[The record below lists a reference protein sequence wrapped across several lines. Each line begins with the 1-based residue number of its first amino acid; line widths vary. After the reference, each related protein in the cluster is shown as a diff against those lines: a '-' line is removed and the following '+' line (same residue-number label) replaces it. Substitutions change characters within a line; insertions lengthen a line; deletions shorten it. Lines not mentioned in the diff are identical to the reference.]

1 MEARATIDCPA
12 GDLFAFVADAEN
24 NPKWHDHVH
33 ETRWLDDRE
42 TGLGRRGRQT
52 GRLFGREWAFVAEVV
67 EWDPPHLV
75 TFQVVE
81 GYRVRTSLR
90 VEPAGTGSRLTLTV
104 VTPVILGRRIDGLL
118 SRLLARTMAGRGRS
132 DVRRLKQ
139 HLESVP
145 RRAQP
150 PLPTVGTPG

>member
-1 MEARATIDCPA
+1 MPRFQATAALDCPA
-12 GDLFAFVADAEN
+12 EDLFAFVADAEN

-75 TFQVVE
+75 TFQVIE
-81 GYRVRTSLR
+81 GYGVRTSMR
-90 VEPAGTGSRLTLTV
+90 VEPAGAGSVLTLR
-104 VTPVILGRRIDGLL
+104 VTTPTILGRRIDGLL
-118 SRLLARTMAGRGRS
+118 TRVLARTMARRERS
-132 DVRRLKQ
+132 DIRRLKA
-139 HLESVP
+139 HLEG
-145 RRAQP
+145 RAR
-150 PLPTVGTPG
+150 GT